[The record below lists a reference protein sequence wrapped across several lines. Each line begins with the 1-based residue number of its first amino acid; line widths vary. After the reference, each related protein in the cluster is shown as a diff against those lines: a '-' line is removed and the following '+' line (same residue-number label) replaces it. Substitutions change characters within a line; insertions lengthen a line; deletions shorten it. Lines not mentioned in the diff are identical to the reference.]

1 MAESMASMAEKALRI
16 KPSDDLGSDYHTY
29 GSIES
34 VNEDGSYQV
43 RLDGASNATRCA
55 NTCTAYAGDR
65 ALVLVKSDGK
75 CAVVGRVGGTAVESY
90 AIAPGSAT
98 ESFSAKVPYSPHKT
112 SYAVVYYRC
121 TYADTVGS
129 VKFPITEG
137 GSANVVLK
145 DFMDVDDSMIVGCI
159 ENIAVALG
167 NSPNKHFTVT
177 RGKPFR
183 FAIKASGNSIN
194 ASPGPQFEITQVT
207 LCGW

>member
-55 NTCTAYAGDR
+55 NTCTASTGDR

-75 CAVVGRVGGTAVESY
+75 CAVVGRVGGTVSTGGPKVD
-90 AIAPGSAT
+90 PGSAT
-98 ESFSAKVPYSPHKT
+98 GTFSKRLTYAVPGL
-112 SYAVVYYRC
+112 SYMVVYYKC
-121 TYADTVGS
+121 TYTNTVGS
-129 VKFPITEG
+129 VKFPITRG
-137 GSANVVLK
+137 GTANVVLK
-145 DFMDVDDSMIVGCI
+145 DFVDVDDSMIVGCI
-159 ENIAVALG
+159 ENIAVAVDTATF
-167 NSPNKHFTVT
+167 STITVT

-183 FAIKASGNSIN
+183 FAIKESGNSVN
-194 ASPGPQFEITQVT
+194 ANPGSQFEITQIT
-207 LCGW
+207 LCG